1 MSVFFTA
8 GSTNSAGRILS
19 KATAITLVQSNTD
32 FYTRDSEGEKQEIS
46 KKDAKKVLAKLS
58 KNMTVAD
65 IFARNLAET
74 VFQQITIGNEFHG
87 VNETQLD
94 ICGIKLNVFAID
106 VDNEQLKQMFYGAL
120 YKGRKDAK
128 GAFLKNINID
138 DFSHTTYGKLAL
150 NALRREGFA
159 AYDNIIRF
167 DSESC
172 TYKVFN
178 LPYVQTFTNISD
190 EITRVC
196 INTDFFPFKRIER
209 MGIGTR
215 YVFDTTA
222 SGYSIGLSGL
232 YPLIYFATLLEGGN
246 ASLVGQYKLFKA
258 LNYSNHSA
266 KQLSLPGLGF
276 ISYGRKNG
284 ITIYKSKLETKA
296 LADLAGKNRKE
307 YANIGNVKH
316 LYFET
321 VRAFFNFTYKNHI
334 LETLKEEAQK
344 IDSTKVLLP
353 LPTSDGLEWFTEN
366 KTHFAV
372 IKTLGLQELD
382 IDALKG
388 LLPIQEI
395 NGLKNRFVMSELDE
409 NDNSPGW
416 SDYSEVQSL

>member
-1 MSVFFTA
+1 MSVYFTA
-8 GSTNSAGRILS
+8 GSTGSAGRILS
-19 KATAITLVQSNTD
+19 KSTAITLAQSNTV
-32 FYTRDSEGEKQEIS
+32 FYTRDSKGEKQEIS
-46 KKDAKKVLAKLS
+46 KEDAKKVITGLS
-58 KNMTVAD
+58 KNITVSD
-65 IFARNLAET
+65 IFARNLSET
-74 VFQQITIGNEFHG
+74 AFQQITIGNEFHG
-87 VNETQLD
+87 VNEAQLD
-94 ICGIKLNVFAID
+94 INGIKLNVITID

-150 NALRREGFA
+150 SALKHEGFA

-167 DSESC
+167 NSESC

-196 INTDFFPFKRIER
+196 INTDFFPCKQIGKRF
-209 MGIGTR
+209 
-215 YVFDTTA
+215 VFDTDAT
-222 SGYSIGLSGL
+222 GYSIGLSGL
-232 YPLIYFATLLEGGN
+232 YPLLYFAALKEGGN
-246 ASLVGQYKLFKA
+246 ASLIGQYKLFKA

-266 KQLSLPGLGF
+266 KQLGLPGLGF

-296 LADLAGKNRKE
+296 LADLAGKNRKA
-307 YANIGNVKH
+307 YANISNAKQ

-334 LETLKEEAQK
+334 IETLKEEAQK
-344 IDSTKVLLP
+344 IDSTKILLP
-353 LPTSDGLEWFTEN
+353 LPASDGLEWSTEN
-366 KTHFAV
+366 KAHYAV
-372 IKTLGLQELD
+372 IKALGLQELD

-388 LLPIQEI
+388 LLPIQAVNDAK
-395 NGLKNRFVMSELDE
+395 NGFIISGLNE
-409 NDNSPGW
+409 NDSSPGW
-416 SDYSEVQSL
+416 SDWSEVQRL